1 LTEERLSKAA
11 VVQAELEAEVSRG
24 HSEVTGLQ
32 ADLLRMKTASEALS
46 HDKIQLNTIITQ
58 VRHFSLR
65 SIGDVRH
72 LNVSCVIY
80 DSAKNLVICQFDDHC
95 RLEAS

>member
-58 VRHFSLR
+58 VRHFSL
-65 SIGDVRH
+65 
-72 LNVSCVIY
+72 
-80 DSAKNLVICQFDDHC
+80 
-95 RLEAS
+95 